1 MDFFTG
7 MVFITPSRLFPGIG
21 RLSRDKL
28 HRKLSDWTAP
38 RSLEAIMDAHV
49 FDGFEGRNR
58 RHGVAS
64 RLWTQSAVGVVVALL
79 AAALVLVGGS
89 ATAHAGGP
97 PGGAGGPGGA
107 NGVGPV
113 SFFDQW
119 IAHDSELQLSQSG
132 TGTLTIG
139 DGALNTDQ
147 WSVTWKKNP
156 SDSITITLA
165 TLIARSG
172 PGIDNVGD
180 QYIATI
186 QPDPSGFQLLYM
198 HPISAGQART
208 FCTPAEAKA
217 PNTPQVCRT

>member
-1 MDFFTG
+1 
-7 MVFITPSRLFPGIG
+7 
-21 RLSRDKL
+21 
-28 HRKLSDWTAP
+28 
-38 RSLEAIMDAHV
+38 MDAHV
-49 FDGFEGRNR
+49 FRSFEGRNG

-64 RLWTQSAVGVVVALL
+64 RLSNQAAVRLVVALL
-79 AAALVLVGGS
+79 AAAVVLVGGS
-89 ATAHAGGP
+89 ATVHAGGP
-97 PGGAGGPGGA
+97 PGGAGGPGGADGQGGA

-119 IAHDSELQLSQSG
+119 IAHDSQLQLSQSG

-147 WSVTWKKNP
+147 WSVTWQKNP

-172 PGIDNVGD
+172 PGINNVGD

-198 HPISAGQART
+198 HPISAGQSRT
-208 FCTPAEAKA
+208 FCTPAEMKA
-217 PNTPQVCRT
+217 PNTPAVCRT

>member
-1 MDFFTG
+1 MQFNAASGSIAFAG
-7 MVFITPSRLFPGIG
+7 QG
-21 RLSRDKL
+21 RMSRDRLHLKL
-28 HRKLSDWTAP
+28 AYWTAP
-38 RSLEAIMDAHV
+38 RSPEAIMDTLV
-49 FDGFEGRNR
+49 FGGFEGRNR

-64 RLWTQSAVGVVVALL
+64 RLWTQTAARLVVALL
-79 AAALVLVGGS
+79 AAAVVLAGGS
-89 ATAHAGGP
+89 ATVHAGGP

-119 IAHDSELQLSQSG
+119 IAHDSQLQLSQGG

-147 WSVTWKKNP
+147 WSVTWQKNP

-172 PGIDNVGD
+172 PGINNVGD

-198 HPISAGQART
+198 HPISAGQSRT

>member
-1 MDFFTG
+1 
-7 MVFITPSRLFPGIG
+7 
-21 RLSRDKL
+21 
-28 HRKLSDWTAP
+28 
-38 RSLEAIMDAHV
+38 MDAHV
-49 FDGFEGRNR
+49 FGGFEGRNR

-64 RLWTQSAVGVVVALL
+64 RLWTQTAVRLVVALL
-79 AAALVLVGGS
+79 AASVVLVGGS
-89 ATAHAGGP
+89 ATVHAGGP
-97 PGGAGGPGGA
+97 PGGDGGPGGAGGQGGA

-119 IAHDSELQLSQSG
+119 IAHDSQLQLSQSG

-147 WSVTWKKNP
+147 WSVTWQKNP

-172 PGIDNVGD
+172 PGMGNVGD

-198 HPISAGQART
+198 HPISAGQSRT
-208 FCTPAEAKA
+208 FCTPAEMKA
-217 PNTPQVCRT
+217 PNTPAVCRT